1 MVRVRKQRWNA
12 AQSDHPFNS
21 RTPQQEEGVR
31 PASLFSLSRLEDL
44 PGSRLFSSTTNPTD
58 GADHHATGFVTDMFS
73 DLVLQAITVC
83 ADLIK
88 SAMEKDLK
96 FSLGTSADAYQD
108 VANLL
113 VEKKVNLTVLR
124 IDESHC
130 HRVLTSFMQFA

>member
-1 MVRVRKQRWNA
+1 LQGNELHE
-12 AQSDHPFNS
+12 QPFFFWY
-21 RTPQQEEGVR
+21 R
-31 PASLFSLSRLEDL
+31 
-44 PGSRLFSSTTNPTD
+44 NPTD

-73 DLVLQAITVC
+73 DLVLQAIAIC

-88 SAMEKDLK
+88 GAMEKDLK
-96 FSLGTSADAYQD
+96 FSRGTSADAYQD

-113 VEKKVNLTVLR
+113 VQKKVNVTALR